1 MKALR
6 VEDMYSTATRLRLK
20 ARRSRDTRL
29 PRELTV
35 EHGRDL
41 SRPSA
46 SLPTVKFTISWMQ
59 SDSRYGA

>member
-1 MKALR
+1 MYSKGMKALR

-35 EHGRDL
+35 EHGRDPQHL
-41 SRPSA
+41 FQP
-46 SLPTVKFTISWMQ
+46 
-59 SDSRYGA
+59 